1 MPRPSR
7 RQHLESVLLMLQER
21 DNSRRQELEEYP
33 CMAEESESTAS
44 QSPIYDGF
52 VEEGGGDAI
61 LRLTNITPRELNT
74 LWMSVRAHVTRHWNV
89 RRGRC
94 SVYKGKDV
102 LFMLLVM
109 MKNGGTWE
117 MLSSIFHAK
126 TPTFIKTITGFI
138 RAIAPSLYD
147 DWVAEKTQE
156 ETMRM
161 LVTLGNTFVYHPCAL
176 YATDVTFQQANRPAG
191 NMDEALPFYSPKHK
205 LYGYKVEV
213 SVSLR
218 GFAINCT
225 EHARGN
231 TPNITMF
238 RHNEAFHHAT
248 RRKSNEDRSL
258 WDVGLINTEYPNE
271 WAVLT
276 DKGYQGVEQHVR
288 CIHSTKGSNPTAAVA
303 QQNADISS
311 DRISV
316 ENWFGRLFG
325 LWSICADKYRWG
337 EDLYDDIFQTCA
349 ALTNYHI
356 GYYPLR
362 STNGD
367 ECCQRQNR
375 LVSIG
380 REMQKKR
387 RRAQDRYRERRRLRQ
402 RMSLEDR
409 ACSEGSDDDE
419 DLTQL

>member
-33 CMAEESESTAS
+33 RVAEESESTAS

-52 VEEGGGDAI
+52 VAEGGGDAI
-61 LRLTNITPRELNT
+61 LRLTSFTPRELNT
-74 LWMSVRAHVTRHWNV
+74 LWMSVRAHVTLHWNV
-89 RRGRC
+89 GRGQR

-102 LFMLLVM
+102 LFMLLVV

-117 MLSSIFHAK
+117 MLSSIFHVK
-126 TPTFIKTITGFI
+126 TPTFIKTIT
-138 RAIAPSLYD
+138 A
-147 DWVAEKTQE
+147 QE

-161 LVTLGNTFVYHPCAL
+161 LVTSGNTFVYHPCAL

-191 NMDEALPFYSPKHK
+191 SMAEALPFYSAKHK

-213 SVSLR
+213 SVSPR
-218 GFAINCT
+218 GFAITCT

-231 TPNITMF
+231 TPDITMF

-258 WDVGLINTEYPNE
+258 RNVGLMNTEYPDE
-271 WAVLT
+271 WSVLT
-276 DKGYQGVEQHVR
+276 DKGYQGLEQHVR
-288 CIHSTKGSNPTAAVA
+288 CIHPTKGSNPKAAAA

-311 DRISV
+311 DRIIV
-316 ENWFGRLFG
+316 ENWFGRLCG
-325 LWSICADKYRWG
+325 LWRICADKYRWG

-367 ECCQRQNR
+367 EYRQRQNR

-409 ACSEGSDDDE
+409 GCSEGSDDDE

>member
-33 CMAEESESTAS
+33 RVAEESES
-44 QSPIYDGF
+44 
-52 VEEGGGDAI
+52 GDAI
-61 LRLTNITPRELNT
+61 LRLTNFTPRELNT
-74 LWMSVRAHVTRHWNV
+74 LWMSVRAHVTLHWNV
-89 RRGRC
+89 GRGQH
-94 SVYKGKDV
+94 SVYKGKNV
-102 LFMLLVM
+102 LFMLLVV

-117 MLSSIFHAK
+117 MLSSIFHVK

-138 RAIAPSLYD
+138 RAIAPRLYD
-147 DWVAEKTQE
+147 DWVAEKAQE
-156 ETMRM
+156 DTMRM
-161 LVTLGNTFVYHPCAL
+161 LVTSGNTFVYHPCAL

-191 NMDEALPFYSPKHK
+191 SMAEKPFPS
-205 LYGYKVEV
+205 
-213 SVSLR
+213 
-218 GFAINCT
+218 T
-225 EHARGN
+225 HARGN
-231 TPNITMF
+231 TLDITLF

-258 WDVGLINTEYPNE
+258 RDVGLMNTEYPDE

-276 DKGYQGVEQHVR
+276 DKGYQGLEQHVR
-288 CIHSTKGSNPTAAVA
+288 CIHPMKGSNPKAAAA

-311 DRISV
+311 DRIIV
-316 ENWFGRLFG
+316 ENWFGRLCG
-325 LWSICADKYRWG
+325 HWRICADKYRWG

-367 ECCQRQNR
+367 EYRQRQNR

-409 ACSEGSDDDE
+409 GCSEGSDDDE